1 MADNFKLPGSS
12 YEEIVKIIKAYS
24 VGKEG
29 QPQTLDAIA
38 QTTGMDRTIVSRN
51 NGFLMQME
59 LLSEGAKKTP
69 TDECF
74 SLGRAYTLNISEEIQ
89 KIWRRLIDNCEF
101 LTRMLSAIK
110 IRNGMDKTS
119 FCSHIL
125 YSAGSTTSA
134 AKVGANTIIEIFKA
148 AGIVGEEDGKIIAID
163 NSADREDV
171 SKESHTENLDME
183 KATAVVGSVSK
194 PMNCSNGIINININI
209 DASVSEI
216 EELSEK
222 IKLLLKS
229 INE

>member
-38 QTTGMDRTIVSRN
+38 QTTGMDRTVVSRN

-59 LLSEGAKKTP
+59 LLSEGNKKTP
-69 TDECF
+69 TNECF
-74 SLGRAYTLNISEEIQ
+74 MLGRAYSLNINEEVQ
-89 KIWRRLIDNCEF
+89 KIWGRLIDNCEF

-110 IRNGMDKTS
+110 IRNGMDKPS

-148 AGIVGEEDGKIIAID
+148 AGIVSEDDGKIIAIN
-163 NSADREDV
+163 NSASRECV
-171 SKESHTENLDME
+171 NLESCTENLDVE
-183 KATAVVGSVSK
+183 KGVVTVGSISRT
-194 PMNCSNGIINININI
+194 MNGSNGIINININI
-209 DASVSEI
+209 DASVNEI

-222 IKLLLKS
+222 IKLLLNS

>member
-12 YEEIVKIIKAYS
+12 YEEVVKIIKAYS

-38 QTTGMDRTIVSRN
+38 QTTGMDRTVVSRN

-59 LLSEGAKKTP
+59 LLSEGNKKTP

-74 SLGRAYTLNISEEIQ
+74 SLGRAYSLNISEEVQ

-125 YSAGSTTSA
+125 YSAGSTTSK
-134 AKVGANTIIEIFKA
+134 AKAGANTIIEIFKV
-148 AGIVGEEDGKIIAID
+148 AGIVSEEDGKIIAIN
-163 NSADREDV
+163 NSTSKEDV
-171 SKESHTENLDME
+171 NLENCTENLNVE
-183 KATAVVGSVSK
+183 KVVAAVGSVPK
-194 PMNCSNGIINININI
+194 PMNGSNGIINININI
-209 DASVSEI
+209 DASVNEI

-222 IKLLLKS
+222 IKLLLNS
-229 INE
+229 INK